1 MHLVDVFVLSLL
13 LHRGLCQVRLIRAHI
28 VVLNGCGHRRDPGI
42 DLVRIITR
50 TIPGQQEL
58 QYEGRDVCAL
68 LEPLHQILA
77 DTASVE
83 GIKQLLGK

>member
-1 MHLVDVFVLSLL
+1 MPGLRAGTIKTYDDAAGGSASGDGAARWVAEFV
-13 LHRGLCQVRLIRAHI
+13 Q
-28 VVLNGCGHRRDPGI
+28 
-42 DLVRIITR
+42 IITR
-50 TIPGQQEL
+50 TIPGQRKL

-83 GIKQLLGK
+83 GFE